1 MGKITQSFSTHQ
13 PPEDGLRPQ
22 SHNITSPFFLDRFQP
37 ISVRLLQ
44 STKVAGFELRH
55 IFFTSISKRSQIA
68 ERKEWIQTKIV
79 KVSRLLRDAEAVGLN
94 PLSASCSLPDYFCLL
109 WP

>member
-1 MGKITQSFSTHQ
+1 MREISQSFRTHQ

-22 SHNITSPFFLDRFQP
+22 SHNITSPFLDRFQP
-37 ISVRLLQ
+37 VSVRLLQ
-44 STKVAGFELRH
+44 STKVAGFVLRH
-55 IFFTSISKRSQIA
+55 ISFTSTSKRSQIA

-79 KVSRLLRDAEAVGLN
+79 KVSRLLRDSEAVGLN
-94 PLSASCSLPDYFCLL
+94 TLFASCSLPDYFCLL